1 MRHVEARLP
10 QESSRHPTLVE
21 AQRQERKMHKPF
33 CAIGVWPKI
42 LVAVFA
48 LWGGSAHADTLVV
61 SNPSDAGPRTLRQA
75 ILDANASS
83 RLTQSSSTYPPRI
96 LASTARSSRSGP
108 APSFQSFAN

>member
-48 LWGGSAHADTLVV
+48 LWCGSAHADTLVV
-61 SNPSDAGPRTLRQA
+61 SNTSDAGPRTLRQA

-83 RLTQSSSTYPPRI
+83 PPHTIIFNVPTSDPGFDGAVFTIRPSSELPVVRE
-96 LASTARSSRSGP
+96 
-108 APSFQSFAN
+108 